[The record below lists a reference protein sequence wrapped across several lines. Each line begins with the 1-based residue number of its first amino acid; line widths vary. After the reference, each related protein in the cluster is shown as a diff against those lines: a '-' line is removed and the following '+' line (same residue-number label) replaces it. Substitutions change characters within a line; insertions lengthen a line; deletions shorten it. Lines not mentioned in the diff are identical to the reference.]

1 MTNWATRVTGSL
13 TGPGYAGKTS
23 AEGLVCDANNV
34 YMSGYFN
41 NTANYYHAVTPGT
54 PTFGPSQA
62 VITNGINNG
71 MYIAA
76 YNKSGTFQWVNQGNI
91 ASSLFVP
98 NGIQLT
104 VDATGIYVVVPF
116 PDVISFNTTPGGGSF
131 VQLINTGGAS
141 TYNIGIVKYTLA
153 GSVVWINKILNVD
166 NTSGNIATNGFSI
179 SSDGSGLYVTGGFGQ
194 DPIGLYQS
202 STTGDPSPQ
211 AATLSTAG
219 DTNMNAFLVK
229 YTLLGLLQWSTLIGR
244 SGSFAYGYGV
254 TANTNVIYVTGMG
267 NGIINLYHSNGLSQP
282 NKIAVSLD
290 PGAGTYFYSYVAK
303 YNQVG
308 QLLFG

>member
-1 MTNWATRVTGSL
+1 V
-13 TGPGYAGKTS
+13 
-23 AEGLVCDANNV
+23 
-34 YMSGYFN
+34 
-41 NTANYYHAVTPGT
+41 
-54 PTFGPSQA
+54 
-62 VITNGINNG
+62 
-71 MYIAA
+71 
-76 YNKSGTFQWVNQGNI
+76 
-91 ASSLFVP
+91 
-98 NGIQLT
+98 
-104 VDATGIYVVVPF
+104 
-116 PDVISFNTTPGGGSF
+116 
-131 VQLINTGGAS
+131 
-141 TYNIGIVKYTLA
+141 
-153 GSVVWINKILNVD
+153 NKILNVD
-166 NTSGNIATNGFSI
+166 NTSGNLATNGFSI